1 MTRWTTNLSVT
12 HRSRRDSACRRWAR
26 GQEHRP
32 GRTSGVR
39 KWGSS
44 SSGPAAQSSGPAAQ
58 PSAALHSAGRTW
70 LGSIW
75 CDTRRRP
82 GPSAPVRRFGRRG
95 SWRGG
100 TPTGASVRAHSDTAV
115 LVEGPPTWSQPAAP
129 EGEHH
134 RPRPAQRRQAAPT
147 TGCGGAAPAGRR
159 GLGDGRAR
167 SDCST
172 VGSLANGS
180 WAEPCVHCSAPASAG
195 PPSMPGRNLAARIS
209 RRPSSRWSR
218 PPSNGVA
225 VERCHAVLV
234 LVRRSRRHPCHRF
247 PPERGDRTR
256 GRGRAPRRRDGRVV
270 VRSPTCP

>member
-1 MTRWTTNLSVT
+1 VASALRRLVMTRWTTTPSVE

-26 GQEHRP
+26 GREHRP
-32 GRTSGVR
+32 GRTSGMR

-44 SSGPAAQSSGPAAQ
+44 SSGPAAQ

-70 LGSIW
+70 LRSIW
-75 CDTRRRP
+75 CDTHRRP

-100 TPTGASVRAHSDTAV
+100 TPTWGLGPRPQRHRRPGGRATYV
-115 LVEGPPTWSQPAAP
+115 VAAGSP
-129 EGEHH
+129 DGEHH
-134 RPRPAQRRQAAPT
+134 RPRPAQRRQ
-147 TGCGGAAPAGRR
+147 AAPAGRR